1 MSNFNRDN
9 NRAVWFDIPV
19 ADLARSVDFY
29 QALLDIPISTE
40 SFDGF
45 SFAVLMHETGNGGC
59 LVPMPDAIHRDGGIL
74 LYLNVHGRI
83 RDAVAQVQTKG
94 GEILEDVHPIGP
106 HGFRA
111 LVRDSEGNRLALH
124 SEEDS

>member
-1 MSNFNRDN
+1 MSTYNRDN
-9 NRAVWFDIPV
+9 NCAVWFDIPV
-19 ADLARSVDFY
+19 ADLERSVNFY
-29 QALLDIPISTE
+29 KAVLATEVSTE

-45 SFAVLMHETGNGGC
+45 SFAVLMHEKGNGGC

-74 LYLNVHGRI
+74 LYMNVHGRI
-83 RDAVAQVQTKG
+83 RDAVAQVTALG
-94 GEILEDVHPIGP
+94 GEVLEEVHPIGP

-111 LVRDSEGNRLALH
+111 IIRDSEGNRLALH

>member
-1 MSNFNRDN
+1 MSELNREH

-19 ADLARSVDFY
+19 VDLERSIAFY
-29 QALLDIPISTE
+29 GAVLGIPISTE
-40 SFDGF
+40 SYEGY
-45 SFAVLMHETGNGGC
+45 SFAVLDHEKGNGGC
-59 LVPMPDAIHRDGGIL
+59 LVPMPDAIQREGGIL

-83 RDAVAQVQTKG
+83 QEAVAQVREKG
-94 GEILEDVHPIGP
+94 GEVLEEIHPIGP

-124 SEEDS
+124 SEVDS

>member
-1 MSNFNRDN
+1 MSDLNREH

-19 ADLARSVDFY
+19 VDLERSVEFY
-29 QALLDIPISTE
+29 QAVLGVPVHTE

-45 SFAVLMHETGNGGC
+45 FFAVLDHKEGNGGC
-59 LVPMPDAIHRDGGIL
+59 LVPMPDAVQRDGGIL

-83 RDAVAQVQTKG
+83 QDAVAKVCEKG
-94 GEILEDVHPIGP
+94 GEVLEEIQPIGP

-124 SEEDS
+124 SEVDS